1 MKMPEAIVA
10 VAAII
15 FLFGGM
21 TIPSVINA
29 WKAGDVAVSC
39 NNLKAAAIA
48 ASQPEP
54 KCSK

>member
-1 MKMPEAIVA
+1 MPEAIVG
-10 VAAII
+10 VAAIVMI
-15 FLFGGM
+15 FGGL

-29 WKAGDVAVSC
+29 WKAGDIAVSC

-54 KCSK
+54 KCAK

>member
-1 MKMPEAIVA
+1 MKMPEALVSIVA
-10 VAAII
+10 IVV
-15 FLFGGM
+15 LFGGL
-21 TIPSVINA
+21 TVPAVINS

-54 KCSK
+54 KCAK